1 MKALIL
7 VGGEGKRLWP
17 KTDMIPKPM
26 VQILN
31 KPIVYYQIEW
41 LKKYGLEEIIFLT
54 GYKHDS
60 FREYFGDLDSDGII
74 IRYSHEKFPLG
85 RGGAIKNAI
94 NKFNLHKENL
104 IITNGDV
111 LTDFPLDKM
120 IKSHLENNV
129 LVTLMS
135 VPYQSQ
141 SGVVKIDDND
151 SVIEFSEKIK
161 LPFWINAGIYISSSD
176 FFNYL
181 PEKGDHE
188 VETFPKLAKLNQLK
202 AYRTNK
208 NWISIDTM
216 KDLDDCE
223 EFIRNYL

>member
-17 KTDMIPKPM
+17 KTEMIPKPM

-54 GYKHDS
+54 GYKNYS
-60 FREYFGDLDSDGII
+60 FKEYFGNVDLDGLKIK
-74 IRYSHEKFPLG
+74 YSHEDSPLG

-94 NKFNLHKENL
+94 NKFNLHRENL
-104 IITNGDV
+104 VITNGDV
-111 LTDFPLDKM
+111 LTDLSLDKM
-120 IKSHLENNV
+120 MKFHFENSV

-135 VPYQSQ
+135 VPYRSQ
-141 SGVVKIDDND
+141 SGIVKVDENDN
-151 SVIEFSEKIK
+151 VIEFSEKTK
-161 LPFWINAGIYISSSD
+161 LPFWINGGIYISGPD

-202 AYRTNK
+202 AFRTTQ

-223 EFIRNYL
+223 EFIKTYF